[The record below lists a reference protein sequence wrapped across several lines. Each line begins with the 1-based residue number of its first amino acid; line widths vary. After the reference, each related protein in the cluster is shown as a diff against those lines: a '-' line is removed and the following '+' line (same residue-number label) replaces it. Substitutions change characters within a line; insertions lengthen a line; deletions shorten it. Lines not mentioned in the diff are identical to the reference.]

1 VQHDRLN
8 CVIFVRRADH
18 QRPFVPPVL
27 AEAGRCASATINR
40 IQDETDGRI
49 GRYVCPN
56 QIRYLL
62 IVLLVYSI
70 KTSLI
75 LMGGD
80 AQVSNRPAGRG

>member
-1 VQHDRLN
+1 MSVQHDRLN

-27 AEAGRCASATINR
+27 AEAGRRASATINR
-40 IQDETDGRI
+40 IQDETD